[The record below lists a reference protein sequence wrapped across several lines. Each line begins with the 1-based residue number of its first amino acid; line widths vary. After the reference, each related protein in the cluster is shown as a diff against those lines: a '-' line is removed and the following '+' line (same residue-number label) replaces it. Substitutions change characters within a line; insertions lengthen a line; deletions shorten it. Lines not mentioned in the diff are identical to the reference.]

1 MSRRCSH
8 LQPHSHR
15 PAPPLAPACIFSRPV
30 CNRVC
35 PGGDVPPSSCRSSRA
50 APPRAPRRTSGWH
63 RCCGRRVRGCVF
75 EGAGLCLLLIL
86 VRRLACKLKRYFDM
100 DPQNF
105 LAGVASRSYHPWA
118 GGHARARRARGTARQ
133 PGIVAV
139 AWPLMREA
147 MRRERSSSVPPGVAC
162 TSTHRNDAPV
172 AQCDSWCDLRSS
184 RRHCS
189 WCKCRGCSGCR
200 DYKPPP

>member
-15 PAPPLAPACIFSRPV
+15 PAPPLAPACTPPPRTGLHPRSHRPVPPLAPACIFSRPV

-75 EGAGLCLLLIL
+75 EDAGLCLLLIL
-86 VRRLACKLKRYFDM
+86 VRRLACKLKQYFDK

-105 LAGVASRSYHPWA
+105 LADVTSRSYHPWA
-118 GGHARARRARGTARQ
+118 GGHARARRARGTA
-133 PGIVAV
+133 
-139 AWPLMREA
+139 
-147 MRRERSSSVPPGVAC
+147 
-162 TSTHRNDAPV
+162 HRAP
-172 AQCDSWCDLRSS
+172 A
-184 RRHCS
+184 RHCR
-189 WCKCRGCSGCR
+189 RGLAP
-200 DYKPPP
+200 DA

>member
-50 APPRAPRRTSGWH
+50 APPRAPRRTSGWR

-86 VRRLACKLKRYFDM
+86 VRRLACKFKQYFLTRM
-100 DPQNF
+100 M
-105 LAGVASRSYHPWA
+105 ASRSYLSRTLVITLSAPK
-118 GGHARARRARGTARQ
+118 ARDDPCCGAARQ
-133 PGIVAV
+133 PRKIGLIF
-139 AWPLMREA
+139 RYNNKG
-147 MRRERSSSVPPGVAC
+147 RREKVRFRSRFSRVSLASRP
-162 TSTHRNDAPV
+162 TAPV
-172 AQCDSWCDLRSS
+172 RAAVCGRRGEQAPS
-184 RRHCS
+184 RARYHI
-189 WCKCRGCSGCR
+189 
-200 DYKPPP
+200 YQI